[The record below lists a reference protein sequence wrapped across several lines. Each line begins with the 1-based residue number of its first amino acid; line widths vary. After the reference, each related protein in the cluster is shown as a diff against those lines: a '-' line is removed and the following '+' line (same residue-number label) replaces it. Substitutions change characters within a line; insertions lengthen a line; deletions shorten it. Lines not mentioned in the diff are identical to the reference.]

1 MKTACDPRRPV
12 CLLCAVWL
20 LLATTGLF
28 FCACSCAPPSPPPD
42 AASVLAAM
50 QSAVTEL
57 PAGQVFSRR
66 ADPAGADHLS
76 DTLFAALFGPAAR
89 GWLADTSDVSNISEI
104 SDSDQAGVSST
115 GAIIQ
120 DAALF
125 LSVAPHPAELVV
137 LRCTDS
143 VSALSAAALCRERL
157 SALCVM
163 WDDTAYAAWV
173 EGGQITVSGTF
184 VLFAVSP
191 AADDILRAGVRAV
204 NEG

>member
-28 FCACSCAPPSPPPD
+28 FCACSCAPSSPPPD

-50 QSAVTEL
+50 QSAATEL

-76 DTLFAALFGPAAR
+76 DMLFAALFGPAAR
-89 GWLADTSDVSNISEI
+89 GWLADASDVSNIS
-104 SDSDQAGVSST
+104 DPDQTEVAST

-157 SALCVM
+157 STLCVM

-173 EGGQITVSGTF
+173 AGGQVTVSGTF

-191 AADDILRAGVRAV
+191 AADDIVRAGMRACA
-204 NEG
+204 ER

>member
-1 MKTACDPRRPV
+1 
-12 CLLCAVWL
+12 
-20 LLATTGLF
+20 
-28 FCACSCAPPSPPPD
+28 
-42 AASVLAAM
+42 M
-50 QSAVTEL
+50 QSAAADL

-89 GWLADTSDVSNISEI
+89 GWLADASDVS
-104 SDSDQAGVSST
+104 DPDQTGVSST

-157 SALCVM
+157 STLCVM

-173 EGGQITVSGTF
+173 EGGQVTVSGTF

-191 AADDILRAGVRAV
+191 EADDILRTGVRACA
-204 NEG
+204 ER